1 MKKFTTLLLSS
12 VLLVS
17 LAACADAEKTSADAP
32 DTTQAS
38 PEAPEADQAQT
49 TQKDAQSEVR
59 RNQLNSDIRAKEQ
72 RNNAFNEGSA
82 EGRDQG
88 ALASEVRS
96 KLEANIPAGQLVI
109 KGEDNGTI
117 IVSGTVPTQ
126 QQLTKIE
133 PLAKQIKGVKSVDV
147 KATVAPAQPE
157 SDNKNTNNNQK
168 SQ

>member
-12 VLLVS
+12 ILLVS

-38 PEAPEADQAQT
+38 PEAPEQDAAQT

-82 EGRDQG
+82 EGRDEG

-117 IVSGTVPTQ
+117 TVSGTVPTQ
-126 QQLTKIE
+126 QQLAKIE
-133 PLAKQIKGVKSVDV
+133 PLAKQIKGVKAVAV
-147 KATVAPAQPE
+147 KATVAPAKPE
-157 SDNKNTNNNQK
+157 SDNKNTDNQK
-168 SQ
+168 AQ